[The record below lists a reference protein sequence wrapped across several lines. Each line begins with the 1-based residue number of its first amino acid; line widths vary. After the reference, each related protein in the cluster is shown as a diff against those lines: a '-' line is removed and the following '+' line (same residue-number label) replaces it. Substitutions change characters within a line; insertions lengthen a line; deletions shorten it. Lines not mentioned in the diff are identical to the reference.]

1 MKLSITT
8 APAAK
13 KTGSPATEF
22 SSDHGRQND
31 GSRGCQ
37 RRYDANAPKRV
48 TQKEPGDLHEERYEG
63 RMIHIAPGEMVPAGH
78 VIKLV
83 AEVTVLIVEVEMQQE
98 IRKGEK

>member
-13 KTGSPATEF
+13 KTGTPATEI

-37 RRYDANAPKRV
+37 RRYDSNAPKRV
-48 TQKEPGDLHEERYEG
+48 TQKEPGDLYEERHEG
-63 RMIHIAPGEMVPAGH
+63 RLIHIAPGEMVPTGH
-78 VIKLV
+78 VIEFIAK
-83 AEVTVLIVEVEMQQE
+83 VTILIVEVEMQQE
-98 IRKGEK
+98 VREGEE